1 MNYYN
6 EIKNKLID
14 NEVYSKIK
22 DYSKEKHKVIIYF
35 EIGRLLTEAGGRY
48 GDNIIDEYSQ
58 KLVVE
63 VGKKYN
69 RRTLF
74 RMKQF
79 YNMFSD
85 EKVSP
90 LATQLTWSHYTELL
104 SIKDGNKL
112 LYYINVAKN
121 NSLSKRELREKIK
134 NKEYERLPSETKNK
148 LILNDKIEIK
158 DLVPNPILLRNK
170 NNIEVVTE
178 KALHKLILEDIES
191 FMKEL
196 GNSFAFMGSEYKIKI
211 GDRNHYI
218 DLLLFNIRFNCY
230 VVIELK
236 TTDFKVEYI
245 SQVQKYMNY
254 IDKNVKEQF
263 NNNTMGILICK
274 RKNRFVIEYCSDE
287 RIAVREYELVW

>member
-6 EIKNKLID
+6 AIKNKLID
-14 NEVYSKIK
+14 DEVYSKIK
-22 DYSKEKHKVIIYF
+22 DYSKERHKVITYF
-35 EIGRLLTEAGGRY
+35 EIGKLLTEAGGKY
-48 GDNIIDEYSQ
+48 GDNIIDEYSK

-79 YNMFSD
+79 YNMFKD

-90 LATQLTWSHYTELL
+90 VATQLTWSHYSELL
-104 SIKDGNKL
+104 SIKDINKL
-112 LYYINVAKN
+112 TYYINIAIN
-121 NSLSKRELREKIK
+121 NNLSKRELRERIK
-134 NKEYERLPSETKNK
+134 SNEYERLPIETKNK
-148 LILNDKIEIK
+148 LIDESRVEVK
-158 DLVPNPILLRNK
+158 DLVLNPILIRNK
-170 NNIEVVTE
+170 NNIEIITE
-178 KALHKLILEDIES
+178 KALHHLILEDIES

-196 GNSFAFMGSEYKIKI
+196 GNSFSFIGSEYKIKI

-218 DLLLFNIRFNCY
+218 DLLFFNIKYNCY
-230 VVIELK
+230 VVVELK
-236 TTDFKVEYI
+236 ITEFKVEYI

-254 IDKNVKEQF
+254 IDKNIKEVS

-274 RKNRFVIEYCSDE
+274 RENRFVIEYCSDD
-287 RIAVREYELVW
+287 RIAVRKYELV